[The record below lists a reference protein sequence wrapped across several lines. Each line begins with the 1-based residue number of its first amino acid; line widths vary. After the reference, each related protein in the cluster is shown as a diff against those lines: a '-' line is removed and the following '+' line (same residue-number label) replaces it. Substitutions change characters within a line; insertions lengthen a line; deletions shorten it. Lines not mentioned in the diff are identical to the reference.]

1 MTGMCINSHVE
12 FHRLRAVS
20 CRLTQRTP
28 LVDPDRRLY
37 HAAARRADMHL
48 AEATWTDVRDA
59 AVDVAFVPVGS
70 TEQHGPHAPLGTD
83 TLDAVAVADA
93 GAAAYERGDGADASA
108 GDALVTPAIPVGVA
122 EEHRAFDGTMWVS
135 PDTFRAYVREGTAS
149 LTHHGI
155 DRVVF
160 VNGHG
165 GNVEA
170 LAEVA
175 RRFSRDD
182 AHDGYAVAFTWFE
195 AVGDHAS
202 DMGHAGPL
210 ETALL
215 RATNPDLVRE
225 DRIDEARAGAADRW
239 GEWVS
244 GVNLAH
250 DADEFTENGVVGD
263 PGAGDA
269 ERGERLLELAG
280 DALGELATAVVERD
294 TS

>member
-1 MTGMCINSHVE
+1 M
-12 FHRLRAVS
+12 RLSEV
-20 CRLTQRTP
+20 
-28 LVDPDRRLY
+28 
-37 HAAARRADMHL
+37 
-48 AEATWTDVRDA
+48 TWTDVRDA
-59 AVDVAFVPVGS
+59 DVDVAFLPVGS

-83 TLDAVAVADA
+83 ALNAVAVAEA
-93 GAAAYERGDGADASA
+93 GADAYEKA
-108 GDALVTPAIPVGVA
+108 GDGRRADRGEAAVAPAIPVGVA

-135 PDTFRAYVREGTAS
+135 PETFRAYVREAAES
-149 LTHHGI
+149 LVTHDV

-182 AHDGYAVAFTWFE
+182 AHAGYGVAFTWFE

-215 RATNPDLVRE
+215 RATNPELVRE
-225 DRIDEARAGAADRW
+225 DRVEEASAGAADRW

-250 DADEFTENGVVGD
+250 DSDEFTENGVVGD
-263 PGAGDA
+263 PRAGDA
-269 ERGERLLELAG
+269 ERGAELLDRASASLAELAR
-280 DALGELATAVVERD
+280 AVVERD
-294 TS
+294 AV